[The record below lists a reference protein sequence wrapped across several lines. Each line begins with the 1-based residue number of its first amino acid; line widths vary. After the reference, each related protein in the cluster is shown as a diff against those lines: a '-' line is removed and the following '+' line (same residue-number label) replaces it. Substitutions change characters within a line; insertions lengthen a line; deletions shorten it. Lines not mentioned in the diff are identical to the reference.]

1 MDILQIMEQFGI
13 PVAVAMAFG
22 FFIWRQNKFIQS
34 TLMSELDQ
42 DFKRLEG
49 IIIKLIDQ
57 QKLVQME
64 QKKLNGI
71 FKAQV
76 EIIARLSGNGLRD
89 KFLRIMEKGGMN
101 DE

>member
-1 MDILQIMEQFGI
+1 MDILAIMEQFGI

-22 FFIWRQNKFIQS
+22 FFIWKQNRFIQS
-34 TLMSELDQ
+34 TLMNELDQ

-57 QKLVQME
+57 QKQVQME

-76 EIIARLSGNGLRD
+76 EIMARLSGNGLRD